1 MGRAKKVF
9 ERIGEIEMVEDIK
22 FCPKCGKEASEGTK
36 FCSQCGYDFD
46 TGRQKMQHAV
56 TPPPSKNKTI
66 LAVIV
71 AIILIGGIIGG
82 IIILASLEIPED
94 NNYVDTGDDTT
105 PEEIPEEEEDDD
117 IDYSQYDDAEFLT
130 WIVDVVVDELT
141 VDFTMI
147 GESADAV
154 DFNDVAFWSQSLE
167 DHSSLYLSQIDNY
180 DVTPQMDVIKEEMRL
195 AFQDCEMAGYYGRIG
210 AETFDADTINLA
222 VKYINYGTVH
232 IMTATEYIEDFEV

>member
-1 MGRAKKVF
+1 
-9 ERIGEIEMVEDIK
+9 MVEDIK
-22 FCPKCGKEASEGTK
+22 FCPTCGKEASEGTK

-71 AIILIGGIIGG
+71 AIILIGGIIGS

-94 NNYVDTGDDTT
+94 NNYIDTGDDTT
-105 PEEIPEEEEDDD
+105 PKEIPEEEDDD
-117 IDYSQYDDAEFLT
+117 IDYSQYDDADFLT

-141 VDFTMI
+141 LDFTMI
-147 GESADAV
+147 GESADEL
-154 DFNDVAFWSQSLE
+154 DLDGVAFWSQSLE

-180 DVTPQMDVIKEEMRL
+180 DVTPQMDLIKEEMRL